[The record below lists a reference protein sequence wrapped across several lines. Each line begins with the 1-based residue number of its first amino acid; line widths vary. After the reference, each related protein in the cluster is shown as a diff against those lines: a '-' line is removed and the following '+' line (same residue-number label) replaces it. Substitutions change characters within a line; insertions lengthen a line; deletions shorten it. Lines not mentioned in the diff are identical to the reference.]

1 MTTPW
6 SQDLQKVAG
15 SVVVQSGGD
24 VNLGH
29 AVITV
34 SSQERPERGAVT
46 ATVAAFYEP
55 RPQAGWTMRSPMRHE
70 GSLLDSR
77 VSIQPAHA
85 YLDLLQSGAVL
96 APLEYEEREWVRR
109 VIPARLDIKVVNNT
123 ADTVTAHQVRLDVA
137 RSLNHIRSIPVV
149 QIASAELEPRA
160 KVRIH
165 GPVNFVPN
173 WPSSATLRFRL
184 ESPRR
189 AGYLHR
195 STCGRTSLR
204 SQLAMTIP

>member
-123 ADTVTAHQVRLDVA
+123 ADTVTAHQVRLMS
-137 RSLNHIRSIPVV
+137 RGH
-149 QIASAELEPRA
+149 
-160 KVRIH
+160 
-165 GPVNFVPN
+165 
-173 WPSSATLRFRL
+173 
-184 ESPRR
+184 
-189 AGYLHR
+189 
-195 STCGRTSLR
+195 
-204 SQLAMTIP
+204 